1 LLTYA
6 GLAGLALLA
15 GLTLGRLE
23 LTVLAVPFLLAIV
36 SGTWIVSEHAI
47 EVSVAV
53 DRKRLL
59 EGEEAVVEVT
69 LQIARSLP
77 QRSTRSATIEVT
89 LDLPPGVAMAGRP
102 IQRAGL
108 GRGEPVALRFA
119 LRCVRWGQHD
129 VGLVRL
135 RWRDPLWLYTQEGS
149 LDQPVLIRVYP
160 RPETLRRIIRLAE
173 TQVYAG
179 NELARTRG
187 DGIEF
192 AEIRPFVQGDR
203 VRHINWPATG
213 RRGSLQMND
222 LHPERNSDVILFL
235 DTFRANGDSVDRT
248 LRAAIGIADLYLKQ
262 RDRVGVIA
270 FGGTL
275 RWLRPGMGLRQRY
288 VLVEAML
295 DTRIEVSYAWKTID
309 LIPPH
314 TLPPKA
320 LVIALTPLTDER
332 IVAAL
337 DQLSGRG
344 FDLAICEV
352 AVEPP
357 VKPTDPVGQ
366 LAARILALSRETRRQ
381 RYHRAGVAAT
391 GWRSGEP
398 LEKALEEV
406 RLFRRYTRRRSA

>member
-1 LLTYA
+1 LLTYT
-6 GLAGLALLA
+6 GLAGLGLLA
-15 GLTLGRLE
+15 GLTFGRLE

-36 SGTWIVSEHAI
+36 SGALIVSEHAI
-47 EVSVAV
+47 EVSIAV

-69 LQIARSLP
+69 IQISRSVP
-77 QRSTRSATIEVT
+77 QQSTRSAIEVT

-102 IQRAGL
+102 VQRAGL
-108 GRGEPVALRFA
+108 GRGEPVALRFP
-119 LRCVRWGQHD
+119 LRCVRWGLHD
-129 VGLVRL
+129 VGHVRL

-149 LDQPVLIRVYP
+149 MDQQVLIRVYP
-160 RPETLRRIIRLAE
+160 RPETLRGIIRPAE

-179 NELARTRG
+179 NQLARTRG

-192 AEIRPFVQGDR
+192 AEIRPFVPGDR

-222 LHPERNSDVILFL
+222 LHLERNSDVILFL
-235 DTFRANGDSVDRT
+235 DTFRANRDSVDRT

-288 VLVEAML
+288 ILVEAML

-357 VKPTDPVGQ
+357 VKPTDAVGQ

-381 RYHRAGVAAT
+381 RYYQAGVAAT
-391 GWRSGEP
+391 GWRASEP